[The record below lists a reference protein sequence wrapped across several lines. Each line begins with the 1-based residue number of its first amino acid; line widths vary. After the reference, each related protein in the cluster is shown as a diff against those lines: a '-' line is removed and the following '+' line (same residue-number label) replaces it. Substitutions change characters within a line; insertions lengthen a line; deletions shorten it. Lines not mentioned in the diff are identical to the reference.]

1 MDFLIKFTL
10 MVKVI
15 NFEEFWLYALSL
27 EKHRNDV
34 AYHRCCDVWTSRNAK
49 KARTSHSETINWRE
63 LIKSLDQSSQ
73 DKKLLLQA
81 RMVEEQWSIPII
93 LNQPCRSAMTTKN
106 KKNQKNK
113 GKINIDEL
121 PFKLVNEVISESG
134 LQRLA
139 NGDALESIESDGNN
153 FLKKNRASQY
163 RIKRF
168 L

>member
-10 MVKVI
+10 MVEVM
-15 NFEEFWLYALSL
+15 NFEELWLYALSL
-27 EKHRNDV
+27 EKHRNYV

-63 LIKSLDQSSQ
+63 LIKSFDQPFQ
-73 DKKLLLQA
+73 DKKVLLQA
-81 RMVEEQWSIPII
+81 KMVEEQWSIPVI
-93 LNQPCRSAMTTKN
+93 LNQSCRSAFIN
-106 KKNQKNK
+106 KKKKNK
-113 GKINIDEL
+113 GKINMDEL

-153 FLKKNRASQY
+153 FLNKNRASQY
-163 RIKRF
+163 RIKIF